1 MPQKLLE
8 KLRPLFRIFLRN
20 YMPRWIIFGIDLAIV
35 TSAFISLW
43 FFRETIAEGTTGWF
57 TYKLIL
63 VLALYASTAAIF
75 KTYRG
80 IVRFSSLKDLHKL
93 SVSAFTATA
102 LFFGFSI
109 LFNHLDFNRLDLNY
123 LNPTN
128 GRPFTAFQT
137 WFPIILGFMVVAG
150 QLMFRFAV
158 RATFELLESSGY
170 THKKERCFVLGIDTE
185 TVKITNELL
194 GDRST
199 KYKPVAF
206 LTLENG
212 QANKNVC
219 GLPIEHVNGNLP
231 QISEKYNAKALLVTR
246 RQLDAVPRAFYDKCI
261 VDGIDIYLVN
271 TISPFSPVTWQ
282 QTGQQVTPH
291 KGAEPEGRETQPPKI
306 NKIKIEDLLGR
317 NVIEINKDAIRPAFE
332 GESILITGA
341 AGSIGSEIARQV
353 VQFNCKRVILVDQ
366 AESPLND
373 LWLELQALGTNV
385 EIKPVVANVTH
396 KERMRQVF
404 DCAKPAVVF
413 HAAAY
418 KHVPMM
424 EIHPSTAV
432 VTNVLGTKICA
443 DLAAETGV
451 GRFVMISTDKAVN
464 PTNVMGATKRAA
476 EIYIQ
481 SLALHTQTKFITTR
495 FGNVLGSNGSVVP
508 LFKRQIEKG
517 GPVTV
522 THRDITR
529 FFMTIP
535 EACSLVL
542 EAGCTGHG
550 GEIYVFDMGEA
561 VKIYELAEKMI
572 RLSGKI
578 PGKDI
583 QIVETGLRPG
593 EKLYEELLATTE
605 DTIPTYNKKIM
616 IAKVRRYK
624 YEFIGPTIEELLDTA
639 IHYDLSREVVWRLK
653 LLIPEFKSQNSDY
666 CHIDR
671 EIDTHTDLNEA
682 YAQYEVH
689 PLPPHILKNVQKQQQ
704 QIVQA

>member
-1 MPQKLLE
+1 
-8 KLRPLFRIFLRN
+8 
-20 YMPRWIIFGIDLAIV
+20 MPRWIIFTIDLSIV
-35 TSAFISLW
+35 VISFTVLW
-43 FFRETIAEGTTGWF
+43 LFREAVAAGTTNWF
-57 TYKLIL
+57 SYKLVL
-63 VLALYASTAAIF
+63 VVTLYATTAVIF
-75 KTYRG
+75 RTYRG
-80 IVRFSSLKDLHKL
+80 VVRFSSINDLHKL
-93 SVSAFTATA
+93 TISAVTATF
-102 LFFGFSI
+102 LFFI
-109 LFNHLDFNRLDLNY
+109 LSLSANKFYDNSLVS
-123 LNPTN
+123 
-128 GRPFTAFQT
+128 FQL
-137 WFPIILGFMVVAG
+137 WFPVILGFLIVGG
-150 QLMFRFAV
+150 QLLFRFAV
-158 RATFELLESSGY
+158 RAFFEVFERSGY
-170 THKKERCFVLGIDTE
+170 SQKKERCFMLGIDQE
-185 TVKITNELL
+185 NVRITNELL
-194 GDRST
+194 GDRTT
-199 KYKPVAF
+199 KFKPIAF

-212 QANKNVC
+212 QANKHVC
-219 GLPIEHVNGNLP
+219 GLPIEHLNGNMNQLAD
-231 QISEKYNAKALLVTR
+231 KHKAHSILVTR
-246 RQLDAVPRAFYDKCI
+246 RQLDALPKDFYDKCI
-261 VDGIDIYLVN
+261 VDGIEIYMVN
-271 TISPFSPVTWQ
+271 TISRFSAE
-282 QTGQQVTPH
+282 GKETP
-291 KGAEPEGRETQPPKI
+291 PQI

-317 NVIEINKDAIRPAFE
+317 NVIETNKEAIRPAFE

-373 LWLELQALGTNV
+373 LWIELKGLRTDV
-385 EIKPVVANVTH
+385 DIRPVVANVTH

-404 DCAKPAVVF
+404 ECAKPAVVF

-432 VTNVLGTKICA
+432 VTNVLGTKVCA

-451 GRFVMISTDKAVN
+451 SRFIMVSTDKAVN
-464 PTNVMGATKRAA
+464 PTNVMGASKRAA

-481 SLALHTQTKFITTR
+481 SLALRLTNQDQDQDQDQDKDQDQATTKPTTKFITTR

-517 GPVTV
+517 GPVTL
-522 THRDITR
+522 THREITR

-561 VKIYELAEKMI
+561 VKIYDLAEKMI

-605 DTIPTYNKKIM
+605 NTIPTYNKKIM

-624 YEFIGPTIEELLDTA
+624 YEFVSPTIDELIDTA
-639 IHYDLSREVVWRLK
+639 IKYDLSKEVVWRLK
-653 LLIPEFKSQNSDY
+653 LFIPEFKSQNSDY
-666 CHIDR
+666 CCIDH
-671 EIDTHTDLNEA
+671 EIDKNTNLNEA
-682 YAQYEVH
+682 YAKYEVQ
-689 PLPPHILKNVQKQQQ
+689 PLTEQK
-704 QIVQA
+704 IQA